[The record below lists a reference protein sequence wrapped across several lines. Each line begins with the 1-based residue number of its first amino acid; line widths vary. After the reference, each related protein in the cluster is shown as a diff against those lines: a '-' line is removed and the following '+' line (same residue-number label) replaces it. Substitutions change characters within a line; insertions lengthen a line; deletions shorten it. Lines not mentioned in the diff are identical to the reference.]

1 MNESPPCPIPFP
13 DVRLPKVIVLMCTFN
28 GATYLEQQL
37 DSIEAQDLTSWRLV
51 VSDDGSVDATLDILR
66 ERQKKWG
73 NERLEIRSGLRE
85 GFAANFLRLAS
96 DPAIVGDYF
105 AFCDQDDYWFP
116 NKLSRAIALLK
127 AQGNNEEPS
136 LYCGRTVYTDSSL
149 KKIGLSPLFV
159 HPATFRNA
167 LVQSIGGGNTMLFN
181 ARVKH
186 LIESTCPVTI
196 VSHDWWLYQIVT
208 GASGRVFYDREP
220 TISYRQHSNNLVGEN
235 KGFLSRLRR
244 LSWVIRGRYKLWN
257 DLNTDALLK
266 NKQFLA
272 RENVQILELF
282 VLLRSARLKDRL
294 RLIEV
299 CGLYRQTWQGTAS
312 LIFAAI
318 FKKI

>member
-1 MNESPPCPIPFP
+1 
-13 DVRLPKVIVLMCTFN
+13 MCTLN
-28 GATYLEQQL
+28 GARYLEQQL
-37 DSIEAQDLTSWRLV
+37 DSVEAQHLTIWRLI
-51 VSDDGSVDATLDILR
+51 VSDDGSVDGTLDMLR

-73 NERLEIRSGLRE
+73 AERLEIRAGLRK
-85 GFAANFLRLAS
+85 GFASNFLSLAS
-96 DPAIVGDYF
+96 DPTIVGDYF

-116 NKLSRAIALLK
+116 NKLSRAIEVLTTQA
-127 AQGNNEEPS
+127 NNEEAN

-149 KKIGLSPLFV
+149 NNIGLSPLFV

-167 LVQSIGGGNTMLFN
+167 LVQSIGGGNTMVFN
-181 ARVKH
+181 TRVKH
-186 LIESTCPVTI
+186 LIENTYPVTI

-208 GASGRVFYDREP
+208 GASGRVLYDPEP

-244 LSWVIRGRYKLWN
+244 LSWVIRGRYRSWN
-257 DLNTDALLK
+257 DVNVAALLK

-299 CGLYRQTWQGTAS
+299 CGLYRQTWQGTVS